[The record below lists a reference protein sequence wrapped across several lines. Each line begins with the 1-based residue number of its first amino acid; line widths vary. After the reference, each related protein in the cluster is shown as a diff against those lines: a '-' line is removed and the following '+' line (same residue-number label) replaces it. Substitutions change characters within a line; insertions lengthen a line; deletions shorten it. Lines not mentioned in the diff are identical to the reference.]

1 MSQMSDITALQQR
14 IAAAHR
20 DRIRAEGARDA
31 AQAAAA
37 TARAQLRTDFGVNT
51 AQQAQELLGQ
61 LNEELT
67 EIAAQISAALDKI
80 GL

>member
-1 MSQMSDITALQQR
+1 
-14 IAAAHR
+14 
-20 DRIRAEGARDA
+20 
-31 AQAAAA
+31 
-37 TARAQLRTDFGVNT
+37 VNT